1 MTDRTYGAAVTLLVR
16 DADAAEI
23 TAACDLWSRAEA
35 AETGA
40 VCSGENSQQFIQ
52 EMRTAVA
59 KPGARL
65 LVGLTDDEL
74 VGTIY
79 GVPLRTDT
87 TTAQVAMLAV
97 EPKRW
102 GNGIG
107 SQMLQALTAAL
118 EAEGC
123 RHLRMNVT
131 SGNTRARTLY
141 ERHGWQHLGETEQVD
156 EGNVPELIY
165 RVDQ

>member
-1 MTDRTYGAAVTLLVR
+1 MTLRVR

-23 TAACDLWSRAEA
+23 TAACDLWSRAETV
-35 AETGA
+35 ETGA
-40 VCSGENSQQFIQ
+40 VCCGEDAHQLIQ
-52 EMRTAVA
+52 EMRIAVA

-65 LVGLTDDEL
+65 LVGMADEEL

-87 TTAQVAMLAV
+87 TAAQVAMLAV
-97 EPKRW
+97 EPTRW
-102 GNGIG
+102 GSGIG
-107 SQMLQALTAAL
+107 SRMLQALTVVL
-118 EAEGC
+118 EEAGC
-123 RHLRMNVT
+123 RHLRMNVA
-131 SGNTRARTLY
+131 SANTRARTLY

-156 EGNVPELIY
+156 DGGVPELIY